1 MALARSVSTSL
12 WGRRAEA
19 PAPSRPETHRERTSE
34 GEAWP
39 RGGCSL
45 QKGVAGPLLD
55 GPPAPRKASP
65 SGPHTPQRDGCCSS
79 AAAGPPRLP
88 TERSGPPGRRPRT
101 APRAGLRLPRL
112 GIVLHFQSEG
122 VVCKDADSS
131 RETPSV
137 RPYRLPRAPKDI
149 GRRCPAPEASGHIAL
164 AARKAPSLS
173 SGRIMRFSPVM
184 EPHRRQTPD
193 GDVRARPCLA
203 PSRPPRGRKPMAS

>member
-19 PAPSRPETHRERTSE
+19 PAPSRLETHRERISE

-39 RGGCSL
+39 RGGRSL

-65 SGPHTPQRDGCCSS
+65 SGPHTPQPDGCCSS
-79 AAAGPPRLP
+79 AAAGPPRLR
-88 TERSGPPGRRPRT
+88 TERSGPPGRRPPT

-112 GIVLHFQSEG
+112 GIALHFQSERS
-122 VVCKDADSS
+122 VCKDADSS

-149 GRRCPAPEASGHIAL
+149 D
-164 AARKAPSLS
+164 RKE
-173 SGRIMRFSPVM
+173 
-184 EPHRRQTPD
+184 EPGPGGLRSHR
-193 GDVRARPCLA
+193 
-203 PSRPPRGRKPMAS
+203 PRGQEGSVAKFGVNYAILPCHGAASETDA